1 MCFLAFIAGFIVA
14 VALVISY
21 NLPMIR
27 GRIRKRKEK
36 LKEAAGRIGTL
47 NLILVLVGAFFVW
60 FNWQMLILFQQYG
73 SIPETYACAVIAA
86 TIGECGICG
95 WIRTNKDRKREH
107 RWEQEEKQAER
118 SAELKESEEIADERN
133 YF

>member
-1 MCFLAFIAGFIVA
+1 MKYVLAFIAGFIVA
-14 VALVISY
+14 VALIVSY
-21 NLPMIR
+21 NLPGIKR
-27 GRIRKRKEK
+27 RRRKWKEK

-47 NLILVLVGAFFVW
+47 NLILILVGAFFVW
-60 FNWQMLILFQQYG
+60 FNWQMLEIFREYA

-107 RWEQEEKQAER
+107 KWEQEEKKQQG
-118 SAELKESEEIADERN
+118 SAVDPE
-133 YF
+133 